1 MGASTAQFS
10 PHSAPE
16 DPAAVDHGLGDV
28 AGKVTTVKK
37 KQLSLLSVLATLLS
51 AIGIVFL
58 TQGQAQ
64 AHGVAMMPGS
74 RTYLCYEDG
83 KTSSGALQPT
93 NPACAAA
100 VAQSGTTPLYN
111 WFAVLDSN
119 AGGRNVGYVPDGTI
133 CSAGNRSPY
142 DFSSYSAARDDWPKT
157 HLTSG
162 SSIQLQYSNWAQHP
176 GTFHVYLTKQGWS
189 PTTPLAWAD
198 MTEISTSTNPPAV
211 GSPGTDGGH
220 YYWDQAL
227 PSGRSGN
234 ALLFIQWVRSDSN
247 ENFFSCSDIVFD
259 GGNGEVTGIHN
270 GSGTTGG
277 TTTGTT
283 SGTTNGGTTTGT
295 TSGTTSGTTTGT
307 SSGTTTGTSTGTTTG
322 TTSGTTSG
330 TTTGGTTTGGTTP
343 PSDCMAMYSVTS
355 AWGGGFQGS
364 VEVMNHGSSP
374 SSHWTVNWT
383 TGNGTTISQ
392 LWNGTV
398 TTSGTNVT
406 VKDAG
411 YNGIIAADGNTT
423 FGFTAT
429 SSQGIN
435 TPNGSITCSFS

>member
-1 MGASTAQFS
+1 M
-10 PHSAPE
+10 
-16 DPAAVDHGLGDV
+16 DHGLGDV
-28 AGKVTTVKK
+28 AGKVTTVNKK
-37 KQLSLLSVLATLLS
+37 RQLSLLAVLATLLS
-51 AIGIVFL
+51 ALGIVFL

-74 RTYLCYEDG
+74 RTYLCYQDA
-83 KTSSGALQPT
+83 KTASGALQPT

-133 CSAGNRSPY
+133 CSAGNKSPY
-142 DFSSYSAARDDWPKT
+142 DFSAYSAARDDWPKT

-198 MTEISTSTNPPAV
+198 MTEISSTTNPPAV

-227 PSGRSGN
+227 PAGRSGS
-234 ALLFIQWVRSDSN
+234 AMLFIQWVRSDSN

-259 GGNGEVTGIHN
+259 GGHGEVTGIHN
-270 GSGTTGG
+270 GTSTTGGTTGG
-277 TTTGTT
+277 TTTPPT
-283 SGTTNGGTTTGT
+283 SP
-295 TSGTTSGTTTGT
+295 S
-307 SSGTTTGTSTGTTTG
+307 
-322 TTSGTTSG
+322 
-330 TTTGGTTTGGTTP
+330 TTP
-343 PSDCMAMYSVTS
+343 PTSPSTTPPTSTPPTSMPPVDGACMAMYSVTS
-355 AWGGGFQGS
+355 SWSGGFQGS
-364 VEVMNHGSSP
+364 VEVMNHGTSP
-374 SSHWTVNWT
+374 SGHWTVNWT
-383 TGNGTTISQ
+383 LGNGTTINQ
-392 LWNGTV
+392 LWNGAL
-398 TTSGTNVT
+398 TTSGTKVT

-411 YNGIIAADGNTT
+411 YNGTIAPDGNTT
-423 FGFTAT
+423 FGFTAN